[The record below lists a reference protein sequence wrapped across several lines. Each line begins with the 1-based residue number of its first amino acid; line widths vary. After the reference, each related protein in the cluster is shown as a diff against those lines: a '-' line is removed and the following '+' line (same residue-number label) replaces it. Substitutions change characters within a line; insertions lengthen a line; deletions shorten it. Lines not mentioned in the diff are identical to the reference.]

1 MHTRTKLRHLTLP
14 TLGFTFALIAGVAWA
29 DLVIPE
35 VAEAEKRFQ
44 DNPTIF
50 DQTDQYC
57 TDKAIDAACAL
68 PGNVF
73 EGGGSGTCQRS
84 LTGLK
89 ISLGCQRTESVEID
103 RQIPDKF
110 SVDPPFPQ
118 VTDRFCAKSKE
129 GASCTVELKHNG
141 KVESYE
147 GICQRNEDSQG
158 YRFRPMVRSVLSCE
172 PAKKTPERVYTPVS
186 SVRKLFTQ
194 GL

>member
-1 MHTRTKLRHLTLP
+1 MRTPTHYRRALP
-14 TLGFTFALIAGVAWA
+14 TLGFTLALIAGAAWA

-44 DNPTIF
+44 DNPKIF

-57 TDKAIDAACAL
+57 TDQAIDAACTL
-68 PGNVF
+68 PGSVF
-73 EGGGSGTCQRS
+73 EGGGTGACKRS

-89 ISLGCQRTESVEID
+89 ISLECQRTESVEID

-118 VTDRFCAKSKE
+118 VTDRFCGKSKQGE
-129 GASCTVELKHNG
+129 NCTVDLKHNG
-141 KVESYE
+141 KTESYQ
-147 GICQRNEDSQG
+147 GVCQQHDDAQG
-158 YRFRPMVRSVLSCE
+158 YRFRPNRRTVLSCE
-172 PAKKTPERVYTPVS
+172 PVKKLPERVYTPVGA
-186 SVRKLFTQ
+186 VRKLFSQ